1 MKQGNWWGRKSGA
14 GKTMLVLLAL
24 LFCEI
29 ALCLATPVL
38 EARVDSLMH
47 IPQGEGWGTFGVVLW
62 ELWLIALT
70 LLLMLCTAVWRLVG
84 SSLRKVS
91 QPQRTLD
98 EGDDTKLDKKK

>member
-1 MKQGNWWGRKSGA
+1 MKQGSWWGRKSGA

-38 EARVDSLMH
+38 APRLDALMH
-47 IPQGEGWGTFGVVLW
+47 VPRGEGWGTFGVVLW

-70 LLLMLCTAVWRLVG
+70 LVLMVCAALWRLVG
-84 SSLRKVS
+84 FFMRKKA
-91 QPQRTLD
+91 
-98 EGDDTKLDKKK
+98 G